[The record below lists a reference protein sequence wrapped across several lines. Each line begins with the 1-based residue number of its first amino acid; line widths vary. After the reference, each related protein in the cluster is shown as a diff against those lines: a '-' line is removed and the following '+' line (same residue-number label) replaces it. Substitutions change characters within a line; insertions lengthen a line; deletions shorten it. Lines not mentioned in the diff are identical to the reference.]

1 MPKGAGKSK
10 TSMVKFHGKGKWS
23 KAASTDGQSS
33 RNPKIPDGLIMIT
46 GFTEE
51 GVDESKSNFI
61 RFKEVLETYTK
72 KHYSD
77 LAKSVAKPFGPE
89 FEVPIPDPIRKK
101 KSHAEVLQA
110 TAPASVT
117 TKKKSKGQSKPV
129 EENDDEAGSHAPDE
143 EKQENFIGP
152 AERPTVMDMLDEPS
166 REIYRTELLKA
177 YMRDCREL
185 EEQKN
190 QLASDLWA
198 VTPKVLQEHLNYLSQ
213 QEISIKELE
222 EEERGN
228 LKWDRELFEDKN
240 SKNNFYWLW
249 PAINQVMSLGVSKNE
264 RPSDIRLDAKNALM
278 EIRMLPHESL
288 TDYEVR
294 FRGAH

>member
-1 MPKGAGKSK
+1 MPKGAAGKSK

-110 TAPASVT
+110 TAPASGT
-117 TKKKSKGQSKPV
+117 TKKKSKG
-129 EENDDEAGSHAPDE
+129 
-143 EKQENFIGP
+143 
-152 AERPTVMDMLDEPS
+152 
-166 REIYRTELLKA
+166 
-177 YMRDCREL
+177 
-185 EEQKN
+185 
-190 QLASDLWA
+190 
-198 VTPKVLQEHLNYLSQ
+198 
-213 QEISIKELE
+213 
-222 EEERGN
+222 
-228 LKWDRELFEDKN
+228 
-240 SKNNFYWLW
+240 
-249 PAINQVMSLGVSKNE
+249 
-264 RPSDIRLDAKNALM
+264 
-278 EIRMLPHESL
+278 
-288 TDYEVR
+288 
-294 FRGAH
+294 